1 MRIPLGQLDVV
12 VIGNKPPGSP
22 SGSKGKNQD
31 GKNDQPDNIH
41 VIPPDE
47 QSDPQE
53 GSKGNE
59 RDGGSKS
66 GSRGSGQIDKIKKID
81 KINTQD
87 EMVDGDQD
95 HNVLEGSDQANNKG
109 TVLKDIKDVSKQAQR
124 EAERQQ
130 LQDIGRGG
138 SASTPL
144 PTIVD
149 FDRRN
154 YKDVLKDLF
163 SLSTP
168 TGPRSYTNPVRR
180 YAAASY
186 TPPGRV
192 VKKELNNFILALD
205 TSGSITTGM
214 ISKFI
219 GNAQRIAEQFKH
231 NKLNIKILLYHDNV
245 YKEQDFVPGDLKEA
259 QLSVWLKQNIDSMGG
274 NHFSNIAKY
283 ISSIRGID
291 KYKGAIF
298 LTDGQ
303 ESYDPFKLPPLKHIF
318 LIDGQIMD
326 GGAAEKFLKY
336 VQKQRPAGKA
346 VDIYQINCNI

>member
-1 MRIPLGQLDVV
+1 MRVPLGQLDVV
-12 VIGNKPPGSP
+12 VKGNKPLGIPG
-22 SGSKGKNQD
+22 GSKGENQD
-31 GKNDQPDNIH
+31 KNNQPDNTH

-47 QSDPQE
+47 ENDPQE
-53 GSKGNE
+53 GNKGNE

-66 GSRGSGQIDKIKKID
+66 GGKGGGQSDKIKKID

-95 HNVLEGSDQANNKG
+95 HNVLDGSDQGNSKN
-109 TVLKDIKDVSKQAQR
+109 TVLKDIKDVSRQAQR
-124 EAERQQ
+124 ETERQQ
-130 LQDIGRGG
+130 SQNIGMGG
-138 SASTPL
+138 GASTPL
-144 PTIVD
+144 PTVVD

-168 TGPRSYTNPVRR
+168 SGPRSYTNPVRR

-205 TSGSITTGM
+205 TSGSITPGM

-231 NKLNIKILLYHDNV
+231 NKLNIKILLYHDDV
-245 YKEQDFVPGDLKEA
+245 YKEQDFVPGELKGT
-259 QLSVWLKQNIDSMGG
+259 QLSVWLMQNIDKTGG

-283 ISSIRGID
+283 ISGIKGID

-303 ESYDPFKLPPLKHIF
+303 EGYDPFKLPPLKHIF